1 MLAEEKL
8 NNLEITKP
16 GLRHLT
22 PSEPFNDPHFLFDAF
37 QDYQPK
43 SQDSLFQVNFF
54 PLNCFSLPCQ
64 FHSRF

>member
-43 SQDSLFQVNFF
+43 SQDSK
-54 PLNCFSLPCQ
+54 
-64 FHSRF
+64 